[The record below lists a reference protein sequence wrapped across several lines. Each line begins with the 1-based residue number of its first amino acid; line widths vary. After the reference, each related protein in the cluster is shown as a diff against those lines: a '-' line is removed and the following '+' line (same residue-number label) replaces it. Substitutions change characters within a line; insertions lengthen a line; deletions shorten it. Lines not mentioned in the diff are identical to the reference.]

1 MTTKSNLFSPRSLN
15 RYLTSYKSPPAPSH
29 LKLTLHLG
37 SFLSTLVSSLIFLVT
52 YSAALADHGLLFASL
67 AGEKKIV
74 SYRQDLETGTLT
86 KIAESDVGAEPGF
99 LSANKNG
106 TRLFAAYRSS
116 GELASFQ
123 VDSSTGRLTL
133 ISKVKGGA
141 NPAYVALDRSEK
153 FLMSAFYQAGKVG
166 VHRVDQSGRILD
178 GDATFYPTNQK
189 AHAILTDPTNGW
201 ALVPHT
207 GPNAVYIFS
216 LNGEEDPLLPGAP
229 PLAYTGTLT
238 GPRHLQF
245 HPSLDRVYFD
255 NEQGSSVS
263 VFVFDSQIGQI
274 SHLQTLS
281 TLPATYTESNSCA
294 DLELT
299 PNGRFLYASN
309 RGHNSIAGYVIDQKT
324 GKLTS
329 LGQFETEA
337 IPRSFTIS
345 PSGKWLVVAGQE
357 TDHLQN
363 YLIDDSTGRLIPQQR
378 IQTGRRP
385 WAVLSIAPAAH

>member
-1 MTTKSNLFSPRSLN
+1 MTTKSNLSKSISLT
-15 RYLTSYKSPPAPSH
+15 RYLVKDSIPAAPCQTKLPLLLRRH
-29 LKLTLHLG
+29 LNV
-37 SFLSTLVSSLIFLVT
+37 LVSALILLGT
-52 YSAALADHGLLFASL
+52 HSHALADPGLLFASL
-67 AGEKKIV
+67 AGDKKIA
-74 SYRQDLETGTLT
+74 SYRQDSETGTLT
-86 KIAESDVGAEPGF
+86 KIAELAIGAEPGY

-116 GELASFQ
+116 GELASYQ
-123 VDSSTGRLTL
+123 VDSTTGRLHL
-133 ISKVKGGA
+133 ISKVNGGA
-141 NPAYVALDRSEK
+141 DPAYVALDRSETY
-153 FLMSAFYQAGKVG
+153 LMSAYYQAGKVG
-166 VHRVDQSGRILD
+166 LHRVDPSGRILD
-178 GDATFYPTNQK
+178 SDVNYYPTNQK

-216 LNGEEDPLLPGAP
+216 RSGEEGRLIPSAP
-229 PLAYTGTLT
+229 PLANTGTLT

-281 TLPATYTESNSCA
+281 TLPVTYTKSNSCA

-299 PNGRFLYASN
+299 PDGRFLYASN
-309 RGHNSIAGYVIDQKT
+309 RGHNSIAGYIVDQKT
-324 GKLTS
+324 GELTS
-329 LGQFETEA
+329 IGQFKTEA

-345 PSGKWLVVAGQE
+345 PLGKWLVVAGQE
-357 TDHLQN
+357 TDHLQS
-363 YLIDDSTGRLIPQQR
+363 YLIDASTGRLISQQR
-378 IQTGRRP
+378 IQTGSRP
-385 WAVLSIAPAAH
+385 WAVLSIAPTAQ